1 MFCISTHFCLKSSVA
16 TPVQA
21 VPGETVETDAGAVS
35 AICGVGA
42 MDSTHYC
49 GVRADGV
56 RNESLQRSQT
66 PYCDQRHKEQDS
78 DCLASPSRHGASRG
92 LPYTD
97 IADSQPAG
105 SPVSLVARW
114 NFRYFRR

>member
-1 MFCISTHFCLKSSVA
+1 MSTHFWLKSSVA

-35 AICGVGA
+35 AICGVAA

-66 PYCDQRHKEQDS
+66 PYCDQRRRARLRLLSKPFTS
-78 DCLASPSRHGASRG
+78 WSLARTSLQRWTLLTASRPG
-92 LPYTD
+92 
-97 IADSQPAG
+97 AQ
-105 SPVSLVARW
+105 
-114 NFRYFRR
+114 FRL